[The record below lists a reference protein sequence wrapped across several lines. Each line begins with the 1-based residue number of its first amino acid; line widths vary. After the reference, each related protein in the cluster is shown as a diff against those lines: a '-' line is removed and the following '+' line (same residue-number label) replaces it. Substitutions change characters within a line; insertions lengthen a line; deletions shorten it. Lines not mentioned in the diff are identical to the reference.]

1 MKITRRQLRQI
12 IKESLDESSADYT
25 SINKPLDVQ
34 KAIGDIYERLI
45 DLEDAIKLMGGD
57 IISFKQDVKDIEV
70 EKPVT
75 KRLVSLGI

>member
-70 EKPVT
+70 EKPAA

>member
-1 MKITRRQLRQI
+1 MKITHRQLRKLI
-12 IKESLDESSADYT
+12 TESLDESSADYT

-70 EKPVT
+70 EKPAA

>member
-1 MKITRRQLRQI
+1 MKITHRQLRKLI
-12 IKESLDESSADYT
+12 TESLDESSADYT

-57 IISFKQDVKDIEV
+57 IISFKQNVKDIEV
-70 EKPVT
+70 EKPAA

>member
-1 MKITRRQLRQI
+1 MKITHRQLRKLI
-12 IKESLDESSADYT
+12 TESLDESSADYT

-70 EKPVT
+70 EKPAA
-75 KRLVSLGI
+75 KKLVSLGI